1 MKIIAPKPF
10 TFTAEGERAVLL
22 LHGFTGSSADVRMVG
37 RYLQK
42 KGYTCHAPQYKGHGT
57 PPEQLVEFTP
67 EDWWQDVV
75 AGYEHLKSL
84 GYEDIAVVG
93 LSLGGV
99 FSLKL
104 GYTVPIKGIVP
115 MCAPMEISKE
125 KMYEGVLAFAK
136 EYKTREKKNSAQIT
150 EEMDRFKETPM
161 QTIKALEQLLVEVK
175 RSIDLIYAPT
185 LVVQAQKD
193 EMIDPDNATIIYE
206 NIESVEKD
214 LHWYENSPHV
224 ITLGEEKEQLHEDIY
239 EFLESLDWS

>member
-10 TFTAEGERAVLL
+10 TFQAEGRRAVLL
-22 LHGFTGSSADVRMVG
+22 LHGFTGSSADVRMIG

-42 KGYTCHAPQYKGHGT
+42 KGYTCHAPQYRGHGV
-57 PPEQLVEFTP
+57 PPEQLVEFSP

-75 AGYEHLKSL
+75 EGYEHLKGL

-115 MCAPMEISKE
+115 MCAPMEIKKD

-136 EYKTREKKNSAQIT
+136 EYKIREKKNPKQIDD
-150 EEMDRFKETPM
+150 EMERFKDMPMET
-161 QTIKALEQLLVEVK
+161 INALESLLHEVNG
-175 RSIDLIYAPT
+175 SIDLIYAPT
-185 LVVQAQKD
+185 LVVQAKKD
-193 EMIDPDNATIIYE
+193 EMIAPKNATIIFE
-206 NIESVEKD
+206 KIESLEKE
-214 LHWYENSPHV
+214 LKWYENSPHV
-224 ITLGEEKEQLHEDIY
+224 ITLGEEKEQLHEDVY
-239 EFLESLDWS
+239 DFLESLDWA